1 MSPEESI
8 VVAAASVDE
17 AIILGLTR
25 LVATRDEVEIQVLDE
40 GKRGFLGIGAR
51 EARVRVTRR
60 RPEPAIP
67 QPQSQ
72 PEPAMVPPPAE
83 PIVEAAPEPIAEV
96 APAPAPTPAVEPPT
110 VAVPAVAAPVPQK
123 PTAKSKPKPKPK
135 PQPQPVTEPA
145 SEKPAGRPRG
155 EQTSDNLDRGLI
167 EKVASDVADHLLAGL
182 SVQYSISWEQE
193 DRPSLWISLY
203 GKDANVLVG
212 PRAQTLEA
220 VQYLFRTLLHHQI
233 EGDYNVVLDA
243 DGYRKRR
250 QRSLEALA
258 RKMADQAVQ
267 SGRMVRMKPMPAHE
281 RRVIHMVLRKDKR
294 VKTESVGK
302 GDARAITIMPEKKA
316 G

>member
-60 RPEPAIP
+60 RSPEPIT
-67 QPQSQ
+67 PQSQ
-72 PEPAMVPPPAE
+72 PEPATVTPPAE
-83 PIVEAAPEPIAEV
+83 PRVEIAPEPVVEVASAPEPI
-96 APAPAPTPAVEPPT
+96 PAVEPPT
-110 VAVPAVAAPVPQK
+110 SMASAVTAPVPQK
-123 PTAKSKPKPKPK
+123 PSAKPKPKSKPKPAA
-135 PQPQPVTEPA
+135 EPTA
-145 SEKPAGRPRG
+145 EKPADRPG
-155 EQTSDNLDRGLI
+155 AEQFPGSLDRDLI
-167 EKVASDVADHLLAGL
+167 EKKAQDVADHLLAGL

-193 DRPSLWISLY
+193 DRPSLWISVY

-220 VQYLFRTLLHHQI
+220 TQYLFRTLLHHLA
-233 EGDYNVVLDA
+233 EGDYNVVVDA

-250 QRSLEALA
+250 QRNLEALA

-267 SGRMVRMKPMPAHE
+267 SGRTVRMKPMPAHE
-281 RRVIHMVLRKDKR
+281 RRIIHMVLRKDKR

-302 GDARAITIMPEKKA
+302 GEARAITIMPEKKA